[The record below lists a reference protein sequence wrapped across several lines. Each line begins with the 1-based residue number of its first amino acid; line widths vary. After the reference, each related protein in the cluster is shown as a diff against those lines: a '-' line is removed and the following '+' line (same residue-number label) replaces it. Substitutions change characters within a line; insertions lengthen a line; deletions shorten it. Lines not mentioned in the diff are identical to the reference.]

1 MLSQHYLKERGKDMK
16 RITKNREIEWARKHK
31 TGTKVFDLTIAQY
44 VQDENEVLFAVIPLK
59 DLVKKDLGE

>member
-1 MLSQHYLKERGKDMK
+1 MK
-16 RITKNREIEWARKHK
+16 RITKNREIEWAREHK
-31 TGTKVFDLTIAQY
+31 AGTKIFDLTIAQY

>member
-1 MLSQHYLKERGKDMK
+1 MK

-31 TGTKVFDLTIAQY
+31 TVTKVFDLTIAQY